1 MDSVGD
7 TPATR
12 IRAEAANLMMSAAR
26 DEIEPDGTL
35 GHWVRS
41 QEAILHTLADMAEH
55 IDNTA
60 AQLDSK
66 VAATISNTRD
76 LAIAEVHKLKEG
88 NRLAYQT
95 IEALRLSEAILQ
107 IRTKEA
113 VQGFMATVT
122 PELVT
127 ALSSVAVV
135 KERHWNQRQNWT
147 RVSVV
152 ASVLLGVFTFGFF
165 YGGGNFQ
172 SKASGVAAKA
182 AVVRCREAAM
192 PDRTTGEAWC
202 PVKVLDVP
210 PT

>member
-1 MDSVGD
+1 MD
-7 TPATR
+7 
-12 IRAEAANLMMSAAR
+12 
-26 DEIEPDGTL
+26 
-35 GHWVRS
+35 
-41 QEAILHTLADMAEH
+41 
-55 IDNTA
+55 
-60 AQLDSK
+60 
-66 VAATISNTRD
+66 
-76 LAIAEVHKLKEG
+76 
-88 NRLAYQT
+88 
-95 IEALRLSEAILQ
+95 
-107 IRTKEA
+107 
-113 VQGFMATVT
+113 TVT

-202 PVKVLDVP
+202 PVKVLDAP
-210 PT
+210 PA